1 MGATTAHSYRARGDI
16 KTAALNLMNFP
27 DDVRKTI
34 HHHYNVYKHQ
44 ESALPTAT
52 LSMSWLKEGASV
64 LPDGR
69 EIGS

>member
-1 MGATTAHSYRARGDI
+1 M

-52 LSMSWLKEGASV
+52 LLKEGASV

>member
-1 MGATTAHSYRARGDI
+1 M
-16 KTAALNLMNFP
+16 KTATLNSMTFTEP
-27 DDVRKTI
+27 VRKVI
-34 HHHYNVYKHQ
+34 HRHYNVYKHQ

-64 LPDGR
+64 LPEGR